1 VIEKGR
7 HVVLGE
13 IQDVCSTFLFVLYL
27 LLIMLIDFADPA
39 LWYTGH
45 GYAHSRYYSRFLA
58 MRIKA
63 DVEGRPIPQ
72 WTENL

>member
-1 VIEKGR
+1 
-7 HVVLGE
+7 VVLGG
-13 IQDVCSTFLFVLYL
+13 IPDVRQPSLLVLYHVFVV
-27 LLIMLIDFADPA
+27 LIKFTDPA

-72 WTENL
+72 WTGTL